1 MQTAV
6 FVGLLHA
13 LFDAFIGFIYAN
25 VPPFR
30 WRWSVKEMPDL
41 SGRVAIV
48 TGGNLGIGFVTCLEL
63 ARRGAKVYLA
73 SRTESRAK
81 SAIEE
86 IKQLVPDAQL
96 GFIHF
101 DLTILSSAKA
111 AAEEFMSKES
121 RLDMLINNA
130 GVMGTRYEL
139 SPDGIEVQACN
150 ATGHFALTSH
160 LLPILKRTASSVSD
174 AHVRIVNVSSTAH
187 ITATDPDLSSL
198 EGINRPND
206 WPMGRYGHSK
216 LNNILLTN
224 ELQKR
229 LSDSNIYCLSVHP
242 GVVASQLTRG
252 IVSNSIANLYAE
264 FGSYIIA
271 RPSEG
276 ALTQLYAATS
286 PEIESKRLRAAY
298 LVPYGQVGRKSFLA
312 EDHEGK
318 LGRQFWHLCEK
329 LMQEAENKQ
338 K

>member
-30 WRWSVKEMPDL
+30 RRWGVTQMPDL
-41 SGRVAIV
+41 SGRVVIV
-48 TGGNLGIGFVTCLEL
+48 TGGNVGIGFATCLEL
-63 ARRGAKVYLA
+63 VRRGAKVYLA

-81 SAIEE
+81 TAIQK

-96 GFIHF
+96 EFIHF

-111 AAEEFMSKES
+111 AAEEFKRKES
-121 RLDMLINNA
+121 RLDILINNA
-130 GVMGTRYEL
+130 AVMGTRYEL

-160 LLPILKRTASSVSD
+160 LLPILRKTASSISGS
-174 AHVRIVNVSSTAH
+174 HVRIINVASIGH

-198 EGINRPND
+198 QGINRPND
-206 WPMGRYGHSK
+206 WPMSRYTHSK
-216 LNNILLTN
+216 LNNILFTN

-229 LSDSNIYCLSVHP
+229 LSDTNIYCLSVHP
-242 GVVASQLTRG
+242 GLVASQITRSVMG
-252 IVSNSIANLYAE
+252 QSITDWFADFATYIVSSPYD
-264 FGSYIIA
+264 
-271 RPSEG
+271 G

-298 LVPYGQVGRKSFLA
+298 LVPYGQVGRKSLLA
-312 EDHEGK
+312 QDHDGK
-318 LGRQFWHLCEK
+318 MGQQFWDLCEK
-329 LMQEAENKQ
+329 LMQEAENK
-338 K
+338 